1 MKGETLV
8 IDEKYRKRIEQ
19 GGVLIYLRKSRD
31 LGDGEDVLSNHRMVL
46 EQLCKKHGWSY
57 VIKEEIASS
66 DSIEYRKVFKE
77 VLEKDIPSGL
87 YSALVVYAQDRLTR
101 KLGDNETI
109 EETLKNHD
117 VLLIDKNETVSDF
130 SKYGDRLSSGFKS
143 FIAKQEFEV
152 IKERLKD
159 GKKANAMKGKWVNGK
174 APFGYFY
181 DKNIRKL
188 IPDTTGNPSPAELVK
203 SMYQDAI
210 KGVSTSDI
218 AYNFNRKG
226 ILSPKSSHW
235 TSTTISRILRQEV
248 YLGKTI
254 YGKSSGSG
262 HKNKKTTP
270 LKLKEKDD
278 WIIVNNAHEPL
289 ISEETFEEVQAQLSR
304 RTKVIATRGKSK
316 ATALKGLVK
325 CAQCGSGLHIQVKDN
340 GKNLI
345 KSCWYKNTLG
355 EKCSNRGIRESI
367 VVEKLLEQIKGYRDE
382 IALALENGQESDS
395 SKEATLKEIRDLQR
409 DLKSVKVK
417 QDKLDDFLED
427 GIYTKEKYLS
437 RMEKLTIKEK
447 DIESDLGLLKHQLK
461 KQEATKDKDK
471 LNMLDM
477 TLTSLESIENE
488 EHRNKI
494 LKSIISHVA
503 LKRLSHQDEGEI
515 HVNFL

>member
-1 MKGETLV
+1 MLV
-8 IDEKYRKRIEQ
+8 IDRTEKVHDYSNSEDDFLSDLNAAFDRRELNESKRR
-19 GGVLIYLRKSRD
+19 LR
-31 LGDGEDVLSNHRMVL
+31 
-46 EQLCKKHGWSY
+46 
-57 VIKEEIASS
+57 
-66 DSIEYRKVFKE
+66 
-77 VLEKDIPSGL
+77 
-87 YSALVVYAQDRLTR
+87 
-101 KLGDNETI
+101 
-109 EETLKNHD
+109 
-117 VLLIDKNETVSDF
+117 
-130 SKYGDRLSSGFKS
+130 
-143 FIAKQEFEV
+143 
-152 IKERLKD
+152 D

-174 APFGYFY
+174 APYGYFY

-203 SMYQDAI
+203 LMYEEAI
-210 KGVSTSDI
+210 KGISTSDI

-270 LKLKEKDD
+270 LKLKDKVD

-289 ISEETFEEVQAQLSR
+289 ISEETFEEVQSQLSR

-345 KSCWYKNTLG
+345 KSCWYKNPLG

-395 SKEATLKEIRDLQR
+395 SKEATLKEIRDLQKE
-409 DLKSVKVK
+409 LKAVKVK

-427 GIYTKEKYLS
+427 GIYTKEK
-437 RMEKLTIKEK
+437 IP
-447 DIESDLGLLKHQLK
+447 
-461 KQEATKDKDK
+461 
-471 LNMLDM
+471 
-477 TLTSLESIENE
+477 
-488 EHRNKI
+488 
-494 LKSIISHVA
+494 
-503 LKRLSHQDEGEI
+503 
-515 HVNFL
+515 F